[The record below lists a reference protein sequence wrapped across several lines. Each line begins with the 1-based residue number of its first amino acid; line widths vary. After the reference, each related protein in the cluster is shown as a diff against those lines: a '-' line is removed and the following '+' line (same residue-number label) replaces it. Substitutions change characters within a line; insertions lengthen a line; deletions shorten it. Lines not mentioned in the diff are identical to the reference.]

1 MAEPLNPCQTSL
13 LMNPLHAQ
21 IPHLAGPDH
30 AEGVLKRVDV
40 RADDFVQPEVFVPA
54 AAHPVR
60 EDWNSLV
67 ASLARPWARRGEG

>member
-1 MAEPLNPCQTSL
+1 MAEPQKACQTNL
-13 LMNPLHAQ
+13 LMNPLYAQ
-21 IPHLAGPDH
+21 LPHLAGPDH

-40 RADDFVQPEVFVPA
+40 REDGFVQPEVFVPA